1 MSLVVILITFLF
13 SCKKDDDVT
22 GPKVIFNNPIENQV
36 FNVFGNVTVNASV
49 TDETKIAS
57 LSVSLVDASQQLVHV
72 TIPITVT
79 SSPSMTFNMLYTLD
93 NIHLE
98 SGVYYIM
105 ISASDGKNDTH
116 AYQKINLVAVP
127 KVLKKVYV
135 TSKTSSIQTN
145 LSAIDSTFTTIVPVH
160 NFSGDY
166 LASSVSS
173 YYQQAYMCGN
183 YTGNFS
189 GIDLNGNVKF
199 SISPFISSNPYFT
212 GFYNDD
218 KTNYV
223 SRYDGYIK
231 GYDYLG
237 NIVYGATAISGFYSE
252 HTCFNDSY
260 LISEQQDKTSSAKML
275 VTYFPTSSFE
285 KNCSLSQDVVA
296 FCEKDVSNVFVFGN
310 SSGQG
315 VIQLYDRI
323 NNNLWSPYPFPLATG
338 TILSA
343 VKIDADTYLI
353 GHSNG
358 TIYKYQY
365 LSGSLTTYLAGY
377 TAIQLKYDDLNSEIY
392 VVEANKI
399 TTFDYTSA
407 ALHHSVNSAE
417 TILGINLLYNR

>member
-1 MSLVVILITFLF
+1 
-13 SCKKDDDVT
+13 
-22 GPKVIFNNPIENQV
+22 
-36 FNVFGNVTVNASV
+36 
-49 TDETKIAS
+49 
-57 LSVSLVDASQQLVHV
+57 
-72 TIPITVT
+72 
-79 SSPSMTFNMLYTLD
+79 
-93 NIHLE
+93 
-98 SGVYYIM
+98 
-105 ISASDGKNDTH
+105 
-116 AYQKINLVAVP
+116 
-127 KVLKKVYV
+127 
-135 TSKTSSIQTN
+135 
-145 LSAIDSTFTTIVPVH
+145 
-160 NFSGDY
+160 
-166 LASSVSS
+166 
-173 YYQQAYMCGN
+173 
-183 YTGNFS
+183 
-189 GIDLNGNVKF
+189 
-199 SISPFISSNPYFT
+199 
-212 GFYNDD
+212 
-218 KTNYV
+218 
-223 SRYDGYIK
+223 
-231 GYDYLG
+231 
-237 NIVYGATAISGFYSE
+237 
-252 HTCFNDSY
+252 
-260 LISEQQDKTSSAKML
+260 DKTSSAKML

>member
-1 MSLVVILITFLF
+1 MKNKYLSLVVILITFLF

-145 LSAIDSTFTTIVPVH
+145 LYAIDSTFTTIVPVH

-237 NIVYGATAISGFYSE
+237 NIVYGATA
-252 HTCFNDSY
+252 
-260 LISEQQDKTSSAKML
+260 
-275 VTYFPTSSFE
+275 
-285 KNCSLSQDVVA
+285 
-296 FCEKDVSNVFVFGN
+296 
-310 SSGQG
+310 
-315 VIQLYDRI
+315 
-323 NNNLWSPYPFPLATG
+323 
-338 TILSA
+338 
-343 VKIDADTYLI
+343 
-353 GHSNG
+353 
-358 TIYKYQY
+358 
-365 LSGSLTTYLAGY
+365 
-377 TAIQLKYDDLNSEIY
+377 
-392 VVEANKI
+392 
-399 TTFDYTSA
+399 
-407 ALHHSVNSAE
+407 
-417 TILGINLLYNR
+417 